1 MALNYDFEKLTQYV
15 PELALHLKNTTQ
27 GHKTIDF
34 SDSKALKLLNKALV
48 FERLKLTYW
57 EFDDHNLTP
66 GVPNRIQ
73 YIKLVKEWYLQTF
86 KENIESLIDIGTGS
100 NLIYPLICSQLY
112 NIKSVGVDS
121 NKSSLDQANLIIKK
135 NNLAKN
141 ISLRFQDN
149 PNSILN
155 GVIAHDDTFECS
167 VCNPPFY
174 KNAQQAT
181 EKQNLKNK
189 RLKLE
194 NETNSFSGVASELH
208 YPGGELNFL
217 KKYVRE
223 SQFYKDNIKVFT
235 SLVSDK
241 TNLRPLQVLIK
252 QQGAISFKLKL
263 SSSNKTQ
270 HILLWMYQ
278 KENE

>member
-1 MALNYDFEKLTQYV
+1 MSLNYDFEKLIQYV
-15 PELALHLKNTTQ
+15 PELALHLKDSSQ
-27 GHKTIDF
+27 GHQTIDF

-48 FERLKLTYW
+48 FQGLKLSYW
-57 EFDDHNLTP
+57 EFDDDNLTP

-73 YIKLVKEWYLQTF
+73 YIKLVKEWYFQYF
-86 KENIESLIDIGTGS
+86 KKNIDSIIDIGTGS

-121 NKSSLDQANLIIKK
+121 NKSSLDQANLIISK
-135 NNLAKN
+135 NNLADK
-141 ISLRFQDN
+141 ISLRFQDK

-155 GVIAHDDTFECS
+155 GIIEDHDSFECS

-174 KNAQQAT
+174 KNAQEAI
-181 EKQNLKNK
+181 EKQQLKNK
-189 RLKLE
+189 RLNLE
-194 NETNSFSGVASELH
+194 KETSSFSGVASELH

-252 QQGAISFKLKL
+252 KQAATSFKLKL
-263 SSSNKTQ
+263 LSSNKTQ
-270 HILLWMYQ
+270 HILVWFYQ